1 MLPQQPDP
9 LAIKKKQWLEAQ
21 HIRAAAVR
29 RYTYG
34 TSATAT
40 QEASALKPLQPVVP
54 VGGLVP
60 RTEAC
65 HRVRVVRDAAL
76 VLLLQEALVSKHCF
90 ILLPL
95 VLMPTVQ
102 RVVMAW

>member
-1 MLPQQPDP
+1 MLGPRPATAPAPQRPVRMLPQQPDP

-40 QEASALKPLQPVVP
+40 QEASTLKPLQPVVP
-54 VGGLVP
+54 VGGG
-60 RTEAC
+60 
-65 HRVRVVRDAAL
+65 AA
-76 VLLLQEALVSKHCF
+76 A
-90 ILLPL
+90 
-95 VLMPTVQ
+95 MPDTSH
-102 RVVMAW
+102 